1 MCFLSNMRHIW
12 CHYHGNS
19 HCPIQTQENIYCSI
33 VHWNHMIFLY
43 SQVLLSWQL
52 PKKEKTKTVEVKISW
67 IQNCFCICFLF
78 CFLWNESLN
87 SDGHQFHQYQQN
99 KQPLFTSN
107 LWTLKI
113 TTFGVGN
120 PGLGC
125 VLFCMF
131 VCCFVIVLFCLFVCF
146 VCLFVALLLYCFV
159 CLFCLFCFC
168 IVLLCY
174 LFKKKLQKDYTV
186 CYCSFLKYEFCFQ
199 WLFSMQ
205 GTYGTC
211 RKWFISFW
219 FNQYKWRSKITQGD
233 IVNYEKGQSRMDNL
247 ETLARQI
254 KQKTQ
259 HSKQK

>member
-1 MCFLSNMRHIW
+1 MNTKLFLHLFSFLFFMKWKFKQWWSSIPPISTKQTTTFHLKSLNTKDHNIW
-12 CHYHGNS
+12 CWKS
-19 HCPIQTQENIYCSI
+19 RSWLCF
-33 VHWNHMIFLY
+33 VLY
-43 SQVLLSWQL
+43 V
-52 PKKEKTKTVEVKISW
+52 
-67 IQNCFCICFLF
+67 C
-78 CFLWNESLN
+78 
-87 SDGHQFHQYQQN
+87 
-99 KQPLFTSN
+99 
-107 LWTLKI
+107 
-113 TTFGVGN
+113 
-120 PGLGC
+120 
-125 VLFCMF
+125 LFCMF

>member
-1 MCFLSNMRHIW
+1 MNTKLFLHLFSFLFFMKWKFKQWWSSIPPISTKQTTTFHLKSLNTKDHNIW
-12 CHYHGNS
+12 CWKS
-19 HCPIQTQENIYCSI
+19 R
-33 VHWNHMIFLY
+33 
-43 SQVLLSWQL
+43 SWL
-52 PKKEKTKTVEVKISW
+52 
-67 IQNCFCICFLF
+67 
-78 CFLWNESLN
+78 
-87 SDGHQFHQYQQN
+87 
-99 KQPLFTSN
+99 
-107 LWTLKI
+107 
-113 TTFGVGN
+113 
-120 PGLGC
+120 
-125 VLFCMF
+125 
-131 VCCFVIVLFCLFVCF
+131 CFVLYVCLLLCYCIVLFVCF
-146 VCLFVALLLYCFV
+146 VCFVFV
-159 CLFCLFCFC
+159 LFCFA
-168 IVLLCY
+168 IY
-174 LFKKKLQKDYTV
+174 LKKNCKRTIYTV